1 MTGTL
6 NTLMVTVP
14 AAIVVA
20 AVYEHVP
27 GGAGPSL
34 PQPMRRT
41 RAMYRCCAR
50 TLPPGSLVFGLL
62 AVTVADQTFW
72 QKVWAIKGREV
83 ARSSSG
89 RYCTAPTKEFRAC
102 GWLPFTNGL
111 CDRAD
116 DRRSCD

>member
-72 QKVWAIKGREV
+72 QKVWTIKGREV
-83 ARSSSG
+83 ARTFSWASLH
-89 RYCTAPTKEFRAC
+89 RANK
-102 GWLPFTNGL
+102 GVPRVRPAALHQRPV
-111 CDRAD
+111 RS
-116 DRRSCD
+116 RR